1 MKRIIAVILSLI
13 TVLSA
18 AACTPLDAEQSL
30 AVETTDLVSDG
41 DGMKEKMDS
50 ALKKHSFEGI
60 VYLTKNGKVV
70 YQSATG
76 TDENGNALTVDSTMY
91 IGSMSKQFCAAA
103 VMLLSEQGKLSL
115 NDTLDAYFPEYS
127 NGKDI
132 TIKNLLSMRSGIP
145 DMANKEADSACKVEG
160 VSADNSATENNT
172 LIKEWIFN
180 QPLEFEPNSTFEYC
194 NSNYFLLSNIVELAS
209 GESYSDF
216 IRQNIFEP
224 LGMTHTGFIN
234 EIKTSPAWSDG
245 LTYDTFTAGEATE
258 GLTRG
263 AGDIASNAADMD
275 KWMTALNSGKIISID
290 SYREMVTNYSVDSAK
305 GYGYGM
311 FVSFF
316 GGVGHSGM
324 IGSYTSI
331 DYINEEKGYNLFA
344 ACNKSYMEIENLPS
358 VLLGDYLD

>member
-18 AACTPLDAEQSL
+18 AACTPVDTEPSGT
-30 AVETTDLVSDG
+30 VETTGPVNVG
-41 DGMKEKMDS
+41 DGIKEKMDS
-50 ALKKHSFEGI
+50 ALQKHGFEGI

-103 VMLLSEQGKLSL
+103 VMMLSEQGKLSV

-127 NGKDI
+127 YGKDI

-145 DMANKEADSACKVEG
+145 DMASKESNSACKVEG
-160 VSADNSATENNT
+160 VSTDKSATENNT
-172 LIKEWIFN
+172 LIIEWIFN
-180 QPLEFEPNSTFEYC
+180 QPLEFEPDSTFEYC

-209 GESYSDF
+209 GESYNDF
-216 IRQNIFEP
+216 VRNNIFEP
-224 LGMTHTGFIN
+224 LEMTHTGFIS
-234 EIKTSPAWSDG
+234 EIKASPAWSDG
-245 LTYDTFTAGEATE
+245 LTYDTFTAGEAAE
-258 GLTRG
+258 GLTKG

-275 KWMTALNSGKIISID
+275 KWMTALSSAKVISID

-324 IGSYTSI
+324 IGSYTSL
-331 DYINEEKGYNLFA
+331 DYINEEQGYNLFA
-344 ACNKSYMEIENLPS
+344 AGNKSYMEIENLPS
-358 VLLGDYLD
+358 MLLGDYLD

>member
-1 MKRIIAVILSLI
+1 MKRIIAVILSLV

-18 AACTPLDAEQSL
+18 AACTQVDNEQSGT
-30 AVETTDLVSDG
+30 VETTGLVSDG
-41 DGMKEKMDS
+41 DSIKEKMDS
-50 ALKKHSFEGI
+50 VLKKLGFEGI
-60 VYLTKNGKVV
+60 VYLTKNGTVV

-76 TDENGNALTVDSTMY
+76 ADEKGNALTVDSTMY
-91 IGSMSKQFCAAA
+91 IGSISKQFCAAA
-103 VMLLSEQGKLSL
+103 VMMLSEQGKLSV
-115 NDTLDAYFPEYS
+115 NDTLDTYFPEYS
-127 NGKDI
+127 DGKNI

-145 DMANKEADSACKVEG
+145 DMASKDSDAACKVEG
-160 VSADNSATENNT
+160 VSADKSAVENNT

-180 QPLEFEPNSTFEYC
+180 QPLEFEPDSTFEYC
-194 NSNYFLLSNIVELAS
+194 NSNYFLLSNIVEMAS
-209 GESYSDF
+209 GENYSDF
-216 IRQNIFEP
+216 IRNNIFEP
-224 LGMTHTGFIN
+224 LEMTHTGFID
-234 EIKTSPAWSDG
+234 EIKTSPAWSEG
-245 LTYDTFTAGEATE
+245 LTYDTFKAGEATE

-263 AGDIASNAADMD
+263 AGDIAANAADMY
-275 KWMTALNSGKIISID
+275 KWMSALNSGKVISID

-305 GYGYGM
+305 EYGYGM

-344 ACNKSYMEIENLPS
+344 ASNKSYMEIENLPS